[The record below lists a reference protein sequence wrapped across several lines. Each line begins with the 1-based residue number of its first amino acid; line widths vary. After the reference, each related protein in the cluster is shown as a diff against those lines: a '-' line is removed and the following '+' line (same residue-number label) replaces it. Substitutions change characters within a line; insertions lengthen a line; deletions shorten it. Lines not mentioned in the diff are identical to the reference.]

1 MEIVTQDAP
10 LVLAPASTSA
20 LLAQPQATY
29 SKAVNASLAVA
40 IASSVVLP
48 NAQLATPDSF

>member
-20 LLAQPQATY
+20 LLAQPQATHC
-29 SKAVNASLAVA
+29 KAVNASLAVP
-40 IASSVVLP
+40 IASTVILP
-48 NAQLATPDSF
+48 NAQLATPDTF